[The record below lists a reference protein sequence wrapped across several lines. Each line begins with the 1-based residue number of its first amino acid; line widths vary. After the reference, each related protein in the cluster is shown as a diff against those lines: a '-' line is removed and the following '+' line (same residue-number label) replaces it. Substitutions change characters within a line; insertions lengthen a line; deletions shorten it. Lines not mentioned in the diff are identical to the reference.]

1 MTSSSRIPV
10 PAVIAVVLRDDEILL
25 VCRKTP
31 PDAGMWGFPGGKMEF
46 GETIEQA
53 AVRELFEETGIT
65 AEPEGVLTVLD
76 SFHKS
81 PDGTLTHH
89 FVLPAIAC
97 RWISGDPVAADDAAK
112 AEWVPLTELC
122 NGERELIIA
131 VDRVAELAVEAASS
145 RHVKRVTHASVDQNT
160 V

>member
-1 MTSSSRIPV
+1 MTSLPRIPV
-10 PAVIAVVLRDDEILL
+10 PAVIAVVLRGEEILL

-53 AVRELFEETGIT
+53 AVRELYEETGVV

-76 SFHKS
+76 SFHKDA
-81 PDGTLTHH
+81 DGTLTHH

-97 RWISGDPVAADDAAK
+97 RWVSGNPVAADDAAK
-112 AEWVPLTELC
+112 AEWVPLHDLG
-122 NGERELIIA
+122 NGERELIVA
-131 VDRVAELAVEAASS
+131 VDRVAELAVEAA
-145 RHVKRVTHASVDQNT
+145 RTARI
-160 V
+160 